1 MTQEPH
7 DQTPAPPAIPKTI
20 AVALEE
26 QPDKAAPTD
35 VKAMETKS
43 PDSPGVG
50 AIDAELLKI
59 ESLIATAVRLLD
71 EGRVVELSALQERT
85 KRVCDAAIA
94 LPKGEALPLIP
105 AMEALLIGLD
115 ALTANLNRRFGDI
128 PNLSSLVGTDT
139 ATSAYGQTLKH
150 FP

>member
-1 MTQEPH
+1 MNHVSPG
-7 DQTPAPPAIPKTI
+7 TPAGMDRNAEAI
-20 AVALEE
+20 
-26 QPDKAAPTD
+26 Q
-35 VKAMETKS
+35 
-43 PDSPGVG
+43 
-50 AIDAELLKI
+50 AELLKI

-85 KRVCDAAIA
+85 KRVCDAALA
-94 LPKGEALPLIP
+94 LSREQNRALIP
-105 AMEALLIGLD
+105 ALEALLNALD

-128 PNLSSLVGTDT
+128 PNLSSPAGADV